1 MQTLTWYARR
11 LGRMSP
17 AEIVWRGQSA
27 LRDAGDRLRYSI
39 GWYPSMLPATPR
51 ALAGNPN
58 EGEAST
64 SREPLAT
71 SKLIAMP
78 VGSWASRS
86 PDDAWRQSLVRT
98 ADALVAHRFSFL
110 NLEDAHLGDP
120 IDWNRDHE
128 TGQATPGGFAGAIDY
143 RDPASAGDAKL
154 VWEPGRHLQ
163 LPVLGRA
170 YRATGDPKYVSA
182 ALDQIDSWI
191 RACPL
196 GTGMHWRSPLE
207 VAIRAI
213 NWTWFLALA
222 EPSGLIAGAARS
234 QLLHALDCHVWE
246 VTRKYSRGSSA
257 NNHRIGEAAGVFIA
271 TSSVPALSGAAAHRQ
286 QSRDILAEE
295 ILAQNHADGG
305 NREQAFGY
313 HLFVLQFL
321 ILARLTAE
329 RTGQLMPQSFDDRLS
344 AMVEFAAA
352 VTDAGPA
359 PMYGDADDGYVVDL
373 GGRELGGREL
383 VAAGRALLG
392 RQRAAHDDDAEPL
405 RWMFGP
411 TSGQLRVADPPV
423 DPPQLECQAFPDT
436 GLYLLQWGRRGQ
448 ADSASASL
456 DCGALGF
463 GAIAAHGHADAL
475 SVTLRAFGEDV
486 LVDPGTYDYFR
497 FPAWRDYF
505 RSTRAHNTIV
515 IDDLD
520 QSTMLGPFMWGER
533 ATSRCLD
540 WQGHG
545 PLPRIVAEHDG
556 YARLPDP
563 VVHRRTLEMDGDART
578 FAITDSLQMAGEH
591 RLRLFFHLSEHARV
605 KQSGASQFLIALAG
619 GTVTLDLD
627 SRLTATM
634 REGCEEPIG
643 GWVSRGYHRKAPA
656 MMIEAAMTGRGPT
669 TLRSRVQITCG
680 AAR

>member
-17 AEIVWRGQSA
+17 TEILWRGQSA
-27 LRDAGDRLRYSI
+27 LRDAGDRLRYSA
-39 GWYPSMLPATPR
+39 GLYPSMRPASDHQF
-51 ALAGNPN
+51 A
-58 EGEAST
+58 
-64 SREPLAT
+64 EPLAA
-71 SKLIAMP
+71 SKLIGMP
-78 VGSWASRS
+78 VGGWASTP
-86 PDDAWRQSLVRT
+86 PDEEWRQSLVRT

-110 NLEDAHLGDP
+110 NLENANLGDP

-128 TGQATPGGFAGAIDY
+128 TGQVTPGGFAGAIDY

-170 YRATGDPKYVSA
+170 YRATGDTRYVAA
-182 ALDQIDSWI
+182 ALAQVDSWI

-213 NWTWFLALA
+213 NWTWFIALA
-222 EPSGLIAGAARS
+222 EPSGLITGAVRS

-271 TSSVPALSGAAAHRQ
+271 TSCVPALSGAAGYRQ
-286 QSRDILAEE
+286 ASLAMLAEE

-305 NREQAFGY
+305 NCEQAFGY

-329 RTGQLMPQSFDDRLS
+329 RTGQQMPRSFDDRLS
-344 AMVEFAAA
+344 AMVEFAATM
-352 VTDAGPA
+352 TDAGPA

-383 VAAGRALLG
+383 VAAGRAVLG
-392 RQRAAHDDDAEPL
+392 RRRLAHDDDAEPL

-411 TSGQLRVADPPV
+411 AMREAGSAEPPSDPPL
-423 DPPQLECQAFPDT
+423 LESRAFPET
-436 GLYLLQWGRRGQ
+436 GLYLLQWGCRGG

-475 SVTLRAFGEDV
+475 SLTLRAFGEDV

-497 FPAWRDYF
+497 FPEWRDYF
-505 RSTRAHNTIV
+505 RSTRAHNTIG

-520 QSTMLGPFMWGER
+520 QSIMLGPFMWGER
-533 ATSRCLD
+533 ATCRCLE
-540 WQGHG
+540 WHSNG
-545 PLPRIVAEHDG
+545 PHARIVAEHDG

-563 VVHRRTLEMDGDART
+563 VTHRRALEMDAGART
-578 FAITDSLQMAGEH
+578 FTITDTLQMNGEH
-591 RLRLFFHLSEHARV
+591 RVGLFFHVSEHARV
-605 KQSGASQFLIALAG
+605 RQSGVSQFVIAVAG
-619 GTVTLDLD
+619 GTVTLELD
-627 SRLTATM
+627 SQLTATM
-634 REGCEEPIG
+634 REGGDEPAG
-643 GWVSRGYHRKAPA
+643 GWVSRGYHRKARA
-656 MMIEAAMTGRGPT
+656 VAIEASATGRGPL
-669 TLRSRVQITCG
+669 TLRSRVLVSPG
-680 AAR
+680 EGR